1 MASLHR
7 TITRNMLTHGFRP
20 RRVKRPARWTPRPSS
35 KRRNPIQAAQMA
47 ARKPKRVAQPKP
59 TTPVRRVHP
68 VLAAQAEAMRHDLPP
83 APVLTA
89 QAKPVVTQQQI
100 AEQREQ
106 QKTQQRSLLA
116 RARQLFR
123 RQKKG

>member
-20 RRVKRPARWTPRPSS
+20 KRVKRPARWTPRPSS

-83 APVLTA
+83 TPP
-89 QAKPVVTQQQI
+89 KPVVTQQQI

-116 RARQLFR
+116 RAKQLFR